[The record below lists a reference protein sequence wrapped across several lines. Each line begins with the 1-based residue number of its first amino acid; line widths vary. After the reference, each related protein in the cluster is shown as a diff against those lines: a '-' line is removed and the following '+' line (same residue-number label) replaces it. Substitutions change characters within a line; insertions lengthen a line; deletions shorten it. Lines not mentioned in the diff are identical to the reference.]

1 MKGKEMQEAVAQGKR
16 SAQHDAIHFLNS
28 PRGGP
33 WVHVPFDLSGNPR
46 PKRET
51 WAVIQGSVQKS
62 KRETESG
69 KERKMSESS
78 QRRLHPILFL

>member
-16 SAQHDAIHFLNS
+16 SAQHDAIHSLNS

-51 WAVIQGSVQKS
+51 SVQKS